1 MAKQKI
7 LYTGLAAGQSSCI
20 CIGGQ
25 RFVRGESY
33 NVDDALAERLLA
45 RGGFDVVKPAVKKAP
60 PKEVIEEKS

>member
-1 MAKQKI
+1 MAQKKV

-20 CIGGQ
+20 RIGGQ

-45 RGGFDVVKPAVKKAP
+45 RGGFDVVKPPVKKALA
-60 PKEVIEEKS
+60 KKVTEEKS

>member
-1 MAKQKI
+1 MAKKKL

-20 CIGGQ
+20 RICGQ

-45 RGGFDVVKPAVKKAP
+45 RGGFSVVRPAVKKEP
-60 PKEVIEEKS
+60 PKKEEIES